1 MNRYQCRINRCSKP
15 WYVSIGKVIACSDPV
30 KGDGDR
36 LVLLLGEAET
46 RLETRPF

>member
-1 MNRYQCRINRCSKP
+1 MDRYQCGINRWSKP
-15 WYVSIGKVIACSDPV
+15 WYVSMGNVIACSDPV
-30 KGDGDR
+30 NGDGDR